1 MWAANMKNL
10 ISELLVKLAEKE
22 EESKEFIAQIE
33 ALEIVVT
40 AMLRR
45 MEQNDREAI
54 ISNIEGAL
62 HDVHPAETV
71 TSHDAEL
78 LKQYLDKLLTHPR
91 E

>member
-1 MWAANMKNL
+1 MKNL

-62 HDVHPAETV
+62 QEVNPAETV
-71 TSHDAEL
+71 SSHDEDL
-78 LKQYLDKLLTHPR
+78 LKQYLKKLLTHPR
-91 E
+91 A